1 MRHLINRAICQTATA
16 LLGALCLSLLQSA
29 SAATEDVL
37 RAGAARIDTTPT
49 QPVTRAGYTSRT
61 NVSRGVHDPDCG

>member
-29 SAATEDVL
+29 SAETEDVL
-37 RAGAARIDTTPT
+37 RVDS
-49 QPVTRAGYTSRT
+49 TRSHSAL
-61 NVSRGVHDPDCG
+61 